1 MCGILGSINLLFNKE
16 ILDLIIHRGPDGYG
30 LDSFEYAN
38 NLITL
43 GHRRLSIVDL
53 SETGHQPM
61 TSQCGNFTIIFN
73 GEIYNHQDLRKRL
86 SDIDFKGHSDTE
98 TIVNYISKFG
108 IDSIKD
114 FNGIFAFGIL
124 DRKNNKL
131 HIARDRYGVK
141 PVYYYH
147 KDNQIAFSSELKPI
161 KKLVNTNL
169 DMDSLSLVLRLRYT
183 PSPYT
188 LLKDIFKV
196 RPGHIITFDLNNY
209 SHVEKSFIEPI
220 KINNNI
226 LFDEALKQYGNYF
239 EDAVK
244 RQLMSD
250 VDIGILLSGG
260 IDSALVTYFADK
272 HYGKKMKTFT
282 VGFKENDDAN
292 ELIEAKQTSDIIGTD
307 HYEVLIDSDQFDNAF
322 KSLVKTIEEP
332 LGTTSSIPLYYLC
345 ELVSKHVKV
354 VLTGQGA
361 DEPLGGY
368 PRYKGELY
376 KEYLPNNFFNMFE
389 PYEKMF
395 RKKEKI
401 SRAFYSLGE
410 TDIIKRFDKTY
421 ALFTSDEVETLTNN
435 TNNRSLETISY
446 YYNLLEGYK
455 KDPVEAMMSVDS
467 RMNLSDDLL
476 LLSDKISMNFSVEG
490 RVPMLDNNLV
500 DFVESLPSQYRLN
513 LKEGKIIHKKFAES
527 VLPQEVIYRKKK
539 GFKTPTDKW
548 FRESI
553 GSKYY
558 ELLSS
563 KNTKFSNYVDTE
575 KVKDI
580 FEQHLEKG
588 INREKQ
594 IFSLI
599 SIYYWLE
606 EFL

>member
-1 MCGILGSINLLFNKE
+1 MCGILGSINLLFNKDT
-16 ILDLIIHRGPDGYG
+16 LDLILHRGPDSYG
-30 LDSFEYAN
+30 LDSFEYSS

-61 TSQCGNFTIIFN
+61 TSQCGNYTIIFN
-73 GEIYNHQDLRKRL
+73 GEIYNHQDLRKKL
-86 SDIDFKGHSDTE
+86 PEIDFKGHSDTE
-98 TIVNYISKFG
+98 TIVNYVSKFG
-108 IDSIKD
+108 IESIKD

-131 HIARDRYGVK
+131 HITRDRYGVK
-141 PVYYYH
+141 PIYYYH
-147 KDNQIAFSSELKPI
+147 KNNQIVFSSELKPI
-161 KKLVNTNL
+161 KNLVDTPL
-169 DMDSLSLVLRLRYT
+169 DSDNLSLLLRLRYT

-188 LLKDIFKV
+188 LFKDIFKV
-196 RPGHIITFDLNNY
+196 KPGHIITFDLNNFQTKEY
-209 SHVEKSFIEPI
+209 SFIKPI
-220 KINNNI
+220 NINKDL
-226 LFDEALKQYGNYF
+226 LFDDALNQYGKYF

-250 VDIGILLSGG
+250 VNIGVLLSGG
-260 IDSALVTYFADK
+260 IDSALVTYFANK
-272 HYGKKMKTFT
+272 HYGKRMKSFT

-292 ELIEAKQTSDIIGTD
+292 ELIEAKQTSDLIGTE
-307 HYEVLIDSDQFDNAF
+307 HYEVLIDSNQFDDAF
-322 KSLVKTIEEP
+322 QKLVRTIEEP
-332 LGTTSSIPLYYLC
+332 LGTTSAIPLYYLC
-345 ELVSKHVKV
+345 ELVGKHVKV

-376 KEYLPNNFFNMFE
+376 KEFVPNNFFNMFE
-389 PYEKMF
+389 PYEKLF

-421 ALFTSDEVETLTNN
+421 ALFTNDEIKSLIGLNN
-435 TNNRSLETISY
+435 DKSIECISY

-455 KDPVEAMMSVDS
+455 KEPVEAMMSIDS

-490 RVPMLDNNLV
+490 RVPMLDNDLV
-500 DFVESLPSQYRLN
+500 DFIESLPYKYRLN
-513 LKEGKIIHKKFAES
+513 LKEGKIIHKKFAEN
-527 VLPQEVIYRKKK
+527 VLPDEIIYRKKK
-539 GFKTPTDKW
+539 GFRTPTDKW
-548 FRESI
+548 FKESI
-553 GSKYY
+553 GTKYY

-563 KNTKFSNYVDTE
+563 NNTKFSNYFNTHN
-575 KVKDI
+575 VKSI
-580 FEQHLEKG
+580 FEDHLEKG